1 MQELEELRGVRE
13 LVEALPEAAAAAL
26 SAARRRTPQELD
38 GYGARVFLAHRWQVE
53 QVTCVFT
60 SYSAAS
66 LRPSSSWLDGAR
78 QEVL

>member
-1 MQELEELRGVRE
+1 MQELEELRGLRE
-13 LVEALPEAAAAAL
+13 LVEALPEAPASGAVGGAAAHA
-26 SAARRRTPQELD
+26 QELD